1 MLMTVNGAE
10 AARDPATSPED
21 LETLSK
27 THPALVA
34 ANPGAPVQLLARLI
48 REHPDEV
55 AANPAVQLGM
65 ITGDNILRY
74 LGSGLMTSLI
84 ASRQADET
92 LLGVIGDQL
101 ARPQEGF
108 VASVARAFL
117 SNPRTPAAVLVEIEK
132 AVKTRK
138 TKGILVGEVR
148 RHRNYPQPS
157 VPRHARS
164 ELERLLEEVKIPRYL
179 SDDDLYSTLAT
190 TEMPGWAQVR
200 LAKQNAW
207 VFIESNYATDEVI
220 DSLIYSDEP
229 GNWVKLAAREDLTP
243 SQYWNLLNEHM
254 HHQPL
259 QLALLR
265 NKLLPPEVLWRLAVL
280 LDDGVN
286 LAALTHPNMT
296 VQQLDRLASLER
308 RLFPEAKL
316 QEARRMA
323 RESGRAPLE
332 RGKPDHRWDN
342 PNSAQQ
348 VAYLKREDRTE
359 LLVFIALSSRLHLV
373 VARQLMNVWH
383 PVVRLALAL
392 NPATPEA
399 VLERMREDGDLL
411 VAQAARR

>member
-1 MLMTVNGAE
+1 HTRFS
-10 AARDPATSPED
+10 RDWSSDVCSSD
-21 LETLSK
+21 L
-27 THPALVA
+27 
-34 ANPGAPVQLLARLI
+34 
-48 REHPDEV
+48 
-55 AANPAVQLGM
+55 
-65 ITGDNILRY
+65 
-74 LGSGLMTSLI
+74 
-84 ASRQADET
+84 
-92 LLGVIGDQL
+92 
-101 ARPQEGF
+101 
-108 VASVARAFL
+108 
-117 SNPRTPAAVLVEIEK
+117 
-132 AVKTRK
+132 
-138 TKGILVGEVR
+138 
-148 RHRNYPQPS
+148 YPQPS

-411 VAQAARR
+411 VA